1 MSDRYQDFVSSSL
14 GQGLVKNL
22 GLPNP
27 VRLDR
32 YVAGS
37 PLVDGTVA
45 VGGTGRLVEHLPGV
59 LDTLGIES
67 TTSPEPG
74 ERYQGLVLDATGL
87 TDPTRLVALRDFF
100 APLMR
105 SLRRCSRLGGIGTPP
120 EQRAGEGRGARR
132 APEGVMRSLRRC
144 SRLVVI
150 GTPPEQLAGE
160 ERVAQ
165 RALEGFTRSLG
176 KEVGRGG
183 TSQLVYVA
191 EGAEGAVASTLGF
204 LLSPKSAYVS
214 GQVIRIGT
222 SATDVAQ
229 DTDWR
234 HPLTG
239 KIALVTGAAR
249 GIGEQIARV
258 LARDGATVVGVDVP
272 QAASDLIT
280 LAKELE
286 GDYLTLDI
294 TAKDAPK
301 RIAHH
306 LSTAHGGV
314 DIVVH
319 NAGITRDRRL
329 ANIDDDR
336 WNAVLDVNLVAP
348 QRITD
353 ELLAQRIIHANG
365 RIIGVASIAG
375 IAGNLGQ
382 TNYATS
388 KAGVIGL
395 VEALCDGLDNGVT
408 INAVAPGFIETKMT
422 AAVPFATREGG
433 RRLNSMSQGGLPVD
447 VAETIAWF
455 ANPASTAVNGNV
467 VRVCGQMMLGA

>member
-14 GQGLVKNL
+14 RQVLVKNL

-105 SLRRCSRLGGIGTPP
+105 SLRRCSRL
-120 EQRAGEGRGARR
+120 
-132 APEGVMRSLRRC
+132 
-144 SRLVVI
+144 VVI

-222 SATDVAQ
+222 SQKVPAETP
-229 DTDWR
+229 DWQR
-234 HPLTG
+234 PLAG
-239 KIALVTGAAR
+239 KTALVTGAAR
-249 GIGEQIARV
+249 GNGEQIARGV
-258 LARDGATVVGVDVP
+258 ARGGAAVVGVDVP
-272 QAASDLIT
+272 QAAVDLIRLT
-280 LAKELE
+280 TELD
-286 GDYLTLDI
+286 GDHLTLDI
-294 TAKDAPK
+294 TAADAPK
-301 RIAHH
+301 RIAQH
-306 LSTAHGGV
+306 LTRAHG
-314 DIVVH
+314 
-319 NAGITRDRRL
+319 
-329 ANIDDDR
+329 
-336 WNAVLDVNLVAP
+336 
-348 QRITD
+348 
-353 ELLAQRIIHANG
+353 
-365 RIIGVASIAG
+365 
-375 IAGNLGQ
+375 
-382 TNYATS
+382 
-388 KAGVIGL
+388 
-395 VEALCDGLDNGVT
+395 
-408 INAVAPGFIETKMT
+408 
-422 AAVPFATREGG
+422 
-433 RRLNSMSQGGLPVD
+433 
-447 VAETIAWF
+447 
-455 ANPASTAVNGNV
+455 
-467 VRVCGQMMLGA
+467 